1 MKEES
6 SIDVKQKD
14 QLYIDVAGIRM
25 CNLYQ
30 EASGLSNTEL
40 FNIMRGVLILF
51 QEGRTTIGSSAERR
65 EV

>member
-1 MKEES
+1 MS
-6 SIDVKQKD
+6 LIDGKQKY
-14 QLYIDVAGIRM
+14 QLYTAVAGIRM

-40 FNIMRGVLILF
+40 SNTMRGVLIVF
-51 QEGRTTIGSSAERR
+51 REGWTTIGSSAERR